1 MSDYLETDVWEEGY
15 CKEMDANSA
24 KHTLCGFKVKID
36 NRHIYAVIS
45 SVSDSFSISWKLFM
59 S

>member
-1 MSDYLETDVWEEGY
+1 MGTDVWEEEY